1 MNQSNGEDLKSQRM
15 SDKVIIQV
23 DFDQLNV
30 RNGVIEMLASNLK
43 DETDRDASKSSLKE
57 SLAMIQKGNKVPYG
71 PANHLLLSILR
82 SLSLVDDIEGDETFQ
97 ISSQEKENTIHG
109 PTSGATTS
117 EEANEN
123 PENQIVQTKTPKY
136 GKKDNLLDPNSKVN
150 KTKTATC
157 RFYMNGKCKF
167 KADCR
172 FAHPKICPK
181 FRQDGDCEVKGCGG
195 DCDLLHPNVCHNSLK
210 DKTCPYAEC
219 RFFHLKGTKLV
230 EKNSGPSKSNDRN
243 WKAKQNGV
251 QNSGQYNQKKETNRA
266 APKNGK
272 TSLNGRTKKKDSS
285 NQSFNRDQTPK
296 KETVTQKE
304 KNQLGQTLEAI
315 MRRLDAM
322 EARPAFLPQVQPLLS
337 PAAPQ
342 FSWTQGPWTQ
352 TQTQSQK

>member
-1 MNQSNGEDLKSQRM
+1 
-15 SDKVIIQV
+15 
-23 DFDQLNV
+23 
-30 RNGVIEMLASNLK
+30 
-43 DETDRDASKSSLKE
+43 
-57 SLAMIQKGNKVPYG
+57 
-71 PANHLLLSILR
+71 
-82 SLSLVDDIEGDETFQ
+82 
-97 ISSQEKENTIHG
+97 
-109 PTSGATTS
+109 
-117 EEANEN
+117 
-123 PENQIVQTKTPKY
+123 
-136 GKKDNLLDPNSKVN
+136 
-150 KTKTATC
+150 
-157 RFYMNGKCKF
+157 MNGKCKF
-167 KADCR
+167 KTDCR

-230 EKNSGPSKSNDRN
+230 ERNNGPSKSNDRN
-243 WKAKQNGV
+243 WRANQNGN
-251 QNSGQYNQKKETNRA
+251 QNSGQNNQKKGTNRT

-272 TSLNGRTKKKDSS
+272 TSLSQKTKKKDTAQNQNRTS
-285 NQSFNRDQTPK
+285 NPAPDWDLQAKR
-296 KETVTQKE
+296 ETVTQKE

-322 EARPAFLPQVQPLLS
+322 EARPALFPQAQPLLS